1 MSIRFPCNKNKR
13 RNNDVNCRVLVR
25 KQREQIKGLNKN
37 EALFHEAFL
46 NSGVSSLLSRISIV
60 SKIKTVNLLV
70 FFEGY
75 CRLSLSSL

>member
-46 NSGVSSLLSRISIV
+46 NSGVSSLLSQISIV

-70 FFEGY
+70 FF
-75 CRLSLSSL
+75 